1 MIGLLRLFT
10 NNFASKKLGIAETT
24 KVIQEKIL
32 SITQV
37 VIIVRFRMILKNLEL
52 SSVLVMELLEFLDST
67 RFKPER
73 WSNLDQE
80 LAEWLSI

>member
-37 VIIVRFRMILKNLEL
+37 VIFVRFRMILKNLEL
-52 SSVLVMELLEFLDST
+52 SSVLVMESPEFSDLTKS
-67 RFKPER
+67 KPER

-80 LAEWLSI
+80 SAEWLSI